1 MPENNFLLQN
11 VLLAHIAGGGAA
23 KDDSGGEAAQL
34 RDVLV
39 RDGRIAATGPAGSL
53 RAGDLP
59 CHNAW
64 GLICFPSFIDAHT
77 HMREPGLEYKEDIAS
92 GLRAAAHGG
101 FGAIMCMANTSPC
114 NDSAAVTRFM
124 LEKAAAHWPHG
135 PRLHPIGALTLGLD
149 GKEMSP
155 LAELHSAGCRAFS
168 NDGRPM
174 ENSEIFRRSV
184 EYAAD
189 LGCLVIDHCE
199 DLSLAR
205 GGFMNEGPTSGLLG
219 LKGQSVVSESLHVA
233 RDILMAEYLDLPI
246 HLAHISAG
254 QSVEL
259 IRWGKSRGV
268 KITAETCPH
277 YLLLDDS
284 LLKDYSPNL
293 KASPPLRSAEDVITL
308 RWALAEG
315 VIDIMVTD
323 HAPHASYEKETTMD
337 EAPSGFTG
345 LDLAVSLSFEL
356 VRKGVITLNRMV
368 ELWATTPARIFNLP
382 VNRFEEGD
390 PADFFLF
397 DPMEKWTAGRDTMH
411 SKSLNSPWLG
421 QEMTGRVK
429 AHWLS
434 GRRIAFEGAN
444 S

>member
-11 VLLAHIAGGGAA
+11 VLLAHSATSESG
-23 KDDSGGEAAQL
+23 KDAAQL
-34 RDVLV
+34 HDVLV
-39 RDGRIAATGPAGSL
+39 RDGKIAATGPAGSL
-53 RAGDLP
+53 KADGAP
-59 CHNAW
+59 CHDAW

-77 HMREPGLEYKEDIAS
+77 HMREPGQEYKEDIAS
-92 GLRAAAHGG
+92 GLAAAAHGG

-114 NDSAAVTRFM
+114 NDNASVTRFM
-124 LEKAAAHWPHG
+124 LEKAAKHWPNG
-135 PRLHPIGALTLGLD
+135 PNLYPIGALTVGLG
-149 GKEMSP
+149 GKEMAP
-155 LAELHSAGCRAFS
+155 LAELHAAGCRAFS

-174 ENSEIFRRSV
+174 ENSEVFRRAV

-189 LGCLVIDHCE
+189 MGCVVIDHCE
-199 DLSLAR
+199 DLSLAS
-205 GGFMNEGPTSGLLG
+205 GGFMNEGVTSGMLG
-219 LKGQSVVSESLHVA
+219 LKGQPVVSESLHVA
-233 RDILMAEYLDLPI
+233 RDILMAEYLNLPI
-246 HLAHISAG
+246 HLAHISAA

-284 LLKDYSPNL
+284 MLKGYSANF
-293 KASPPLRSAEDVITL
+293 KASPPLRSPEDVIAL
-308 RWALAEG
+308 RWAVAEG

-323 HAPHASYEKETTMD
+323 HAPHASYEKETTID

-345 LDLAVSLSFEL
+345 LDLAVSLSFEM
-356 VRKGVITLNRMV
+356 VQKGVISLQRMV
-368 ELWATTPARIFNLP
+368 ELWAVNPARLFGLP
-382 VNRFEEGD
+382 VNRFEKGD

-397 DPMEKWTAGRDTMH
+397 DPMEKWIAGRDTMY

-429 AHWLS
+429 AHWMS